1 MDFGWVWGGFWE
13 GFGRGVATFLASL
26 GALFSPWGVV
36 KYMFFPMEGPRDG
49 QEASWTRF
57 GVDLEGFWEGSGSL
71 LDVKI
76 DLFLVFAARIAQDNM
91 KQHKIA

>member
-1 MDFGWVWGGFWE
+1 MGLGRVLGRFWE
-13 GFGRGVATFLASL
+13 GIATFLASL

-57 GVDLEGFWEGSGSL
+57 GVDLEGFWEGSGNL
-71 LDVKI
+71 LDIKI
-76 DLFLVFAARIAQDNM
+76 DVFLVFAAHIAQDNM
-91 KQHKIA
+91 KRHKIA

>member
-1 MDFGWVWGGFWE
+1 MGLGRVLGRFWE
-13 GFGRGVATFLASL
+13 GVATFLASL

-36 KYMFFPMEGPRDG
+36 KYMFFPMEGPRGG

-57 GVDLEGFWEGSGSL
+57 GVDLERFWKGSGSL
-71 LDVKI
+71 WDIKI
-76 DLFLVFAARIAQDNM
+76 DVFRVFAAHIVQDNM

>member
-1 MDFGWVWGGFWE
+1 ME
-13 GFGRGVATFLASL
+13 GFGEGFARSL
-26 GALFSPWGVV
+26 GRVRDLLGVSWRTFRPLFLRLCGQ
-36 KYMFFPMEGPRDG
+36 EGPRGG

-71 LDVKI
+71 WDMKI
-76 DLFLVFAARIAQDNM
+76 DVFWVFAAHIVQHIM